1 MLWGLCRLIRT
12 SRRFSGTVA
21 TSCGFRFSADIFLL
35 GIDSDTISS
44 HDKKRNYLECL
55 EIYIGYLEDQMK
67 IVKLQSPAIAKIM
80 KVDIGMNNRSLRV
93 SLDLQPCSFP
103 GQSIDRLTLFLWGN
117 VDVVGVHA
125 EEAPRAASGGI
136 EGRREGELGCRL
148 WLFV

>member
-1 MLWGLCRLIRT
+1 MSSFSTDYFLAPLCN
-12 SRRFSGTVA
+12 
-21 TSCGFRFSADIFLL
+21 
-35 GIDSDTISS
+35 DSDTISS

-103 GQSIDRLTLFLWGN
+103 GQSIDRLTLFFFW
-117 VDVVGVHA
+117 VG
-125 EEAPRAASGGI
+125 GM
-136 EGRREGELGCRL
+136 
-148 WLFV
+148 